1 MSQERRKTLR
11 LVMPEWQ
18 GGDYDL
24 SVGSGELYPL
34 GARLLAFLAPRSGC
48 ETVEVPIAPYR
59 PDHAR
64 ERENGVVNQ
73 QAVLTQMRAAR
84 AILEAKQPDRV
95 VCFGGECLVSYAPFD
110 YLNGR
115 YKGKLGVLWID
126 AHPDVSTPANHD
138 REHAMVLGDLLGGGD
153 PLMAKEVRHPLK
165 PSQVLLVGMEGFDS
179 PKEVENIRAFGLRV
193 LPPKDV
199 AANSDAVLAWV
210 RENGV
215 ENLAVHLDLD
225 VLDPATF
232 FSQLTN
238 DPDATEKYPTVKGKL
253 HMAQVTRLL
262 RDVSAHTNVVGLTIA
277 EFFPWDALHLQKMM
291 SQLEIMK

>member
-24 SVGSGELYPL
+24 SVASGELYPL

-64 ERENGVVNQ
+64 EKENGVVNQ

-115 YKGKLGVLWID
+115 YRGKLGVLWID

-291 SQLEIMK
+291 GQLEIMK

>member
-24 SVGSGELYPL
+24 SVASGELYPL

-64 ERENGVVNQ
+64 EKENGVVNQ

-115 YKGKLGVLWID
+115 YKGKPGVLWID

>member
-64 ERENGVVNQ
+64 EKENGVVNQ

-193 LPPKDV
+193 LPPEDV

-291 SQLEIMK
+291 GQLEIMK

>member
-64 ERENGVVNQ
+64 EKENGVVNQ

-115 YKGKLGVLWID
+115 YKEKLGVLWID

-179 PKEVENIRAFGLRV
+179 PKEVENIKAFGLRV

-199 AANSDAVLAWV
+199 AAHSDAALAWV

-238 DPDATEKYPTVKGKL
+238 DPGATEKYPTVRGKL

>member
-64 ERENGVVNQ
+64 EKENGVVNQ

-179 PKEVENIRAFGLRV
+179 PKEVENIKAFGLRV

-199 AANSDAVLAWV
+199 VANSDAVLAWV

>member
-64 ERENGVVNQ
+64 EKENGVVNQ

-153 PLMAKEVRHPLK
+153 PVMAKEVRHPLK

-179 PKEVENIRAFGLRV
+179 PMEVENIRAFGLRV

-262 RDVSAHTNVVGLTIA
+262 RDVSTHTNVVGLTIA

>member
-48 ETVEVPIAPYR
+48 ETVEVPIAPYL
-59 PDHAR
+59 PGHAR
-64 ERENGVVNQ
+64 EKENGVVNQ

-179 PKEVENIRAFGLRV
+179 PKEVENIKAFGLRV
-193 LPPKDV
+193 LPPEDV

-238 DPDATEKYPTVKGKL
+238 DPDATEKYPTVRGKL
-253 HMAQVTRLL
+253 HVAQVTRLL

-277 EFFPWDALHLQKMM
+277 EFFPWDALRLQKMM
-291 SQLEIMK
+291 DQLEIMK

>member
-64 ERENGVVNQ
+64 EKENGVVNQ

-153 PLMAKEVRHPLK
+153 PVMAKEVRHPLK

>member
-34 GARLLAFLAPRSGC
+34 GARLLAFLAPKSGC

-64 ERENGVVNQ
+64 EKENGVVNQ

-84 AILEAKQPDRV
+84 AILEVKQPDRV

-153 PLMAKEVRHPLK
+153 PVMAKEVRHPLK

-193 LPPKDV
+193 LPPEDV

>member
-64 ERENGVVNQ
+64 EKENGVVNQ

-115 YKGKLGVLWID
+115 YKGKLGVL
-126 AHPDVSTPANHD
+126 
-138 REHAMVLGDLLGGGD
+138 
-153 PLMAKEVRHPLK
+153 
-165 PSQVLLVGMEGFDS
+165 
-179 PKEVENIRAFGLRV
+179 
-193 LPPKDV
+193 
-199 AANSDAVLAWV
+199 
-210 RENGV
+210 
-215 ENLAVHLDLD
+215 
-225 VLDPATF
+225 
-232 FSQLTN
+232 
-238 DPDATEKYPTVKGKL
+238 
-253 HMAQVTRLL
+253 
-262 RDVSAHTNVVGLTIA
+262 
-277 EFFPWDALHLQKMM
+277 
-291 SQLEIMK
+291 

>member
-1 MSQERRKTLR
+1 
-11 LVMPEWQ
+11 
-18 GGDYDL
+18 
-24 SVGSGELYPL
+24 
-34 GARLLAFLAPRSGC
+34 
-48 ETVEVPIAPYR
+48 
-59 PDHAR
+59 
-64 ERENGVVNQ
+64 
-73 QAVLTQMRAAR
+73 
-84 AILEAKQPDRV
+84 
-95 VCFGGECLVSYAPFD
+95 
-110 YLNGR
+110 
-115 YKGKLGVLWID
+115 
-126 AHPDVSTPANHD
+126 
-138 REHAMVLGDLLGGGD
+138 MVLGDLLGGGD

-179 PKEVENIRAFGLRV
+179 PKEVENIKAFGLRV

-199 AANSDAVLAWV
+199 AANSDAVLVWV

>member
-64 ERENGVVNQ
+64 EKENGVVNQ

-179 PKEVENIRAFGLRV
+179 PKEVENIKAFALRV

-291 SQLEIMK
+291 GQLEIMK

>member
-64 ERENGVVNQ
+64 EKENGVVNQ

-179 PKEVENIRAFGLRV
+179 PKEVENIKAFGLRV

-215 ENLAVHLDLD
+215 ESLAVHLDLD